1 MKMVRDFLSH
11 RLERARTHHRWGV
24 TGVLI
29 GGLLA
34 VFLIHVVPS
43 TAQDSQPAELPG
55 IHVTESFEILMIH
68 DDGLIAKHN
77 SECHPDKIVIPGD
90 HMTVV
95 NGQHVN
101 TLSQFR
107 KIIQQGSVMEA
118 TFVTF

>member
-1 MKMVRDFLSH
+1 MVRDFLSH

-55 IHVTESFEILMIH
+55 IHVTLEHVDGTLLSGRLERIESDKVVLAEVGTSRTVDLH
-68 DDGLIAKHN
+68 ELDN
-77 SECHPDKIVIPGD
+77 SIPS
-90 HMTVV
+90 TSIC
-95 NGQHVN
+95 N
-101 TLSQFR
+101 
-107 KIIQQGSVMEA
+107 
-118 TFVTF
+118 